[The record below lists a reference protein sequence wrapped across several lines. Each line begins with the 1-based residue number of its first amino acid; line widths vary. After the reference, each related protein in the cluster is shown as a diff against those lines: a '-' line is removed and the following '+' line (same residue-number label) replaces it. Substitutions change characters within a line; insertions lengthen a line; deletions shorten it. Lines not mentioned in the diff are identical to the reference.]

1 MQEFEGQQKGK
12 MGFSQAGVGLLRW
25 YYITTPVMIVVE
37 LLWGLNFRVPFFLT
51 GIIRYAYYCLCVGCG
66 GACYFW
72 PKMVPIVGLA
82 ESTVNVVI
90 LIAGYGA
97 AVYCAM
103 FSVLET
109 GGGTVPEILT
119 AKAVVSFAV
128 PAYIWIM
135 SFYHWRSVVERD
147 FINL

>member
-1 MQEFEGQQKGK
+1 MDKIKRGNFQRA
-12 MGFSQAGVGLLRW
+12 SLGLLRW

-51 GIIRYAYYCLCVGCG
+51 GIIRYSYYFLCVGCG
-66 GACYFW
+66 GVCYFW
-72 PKMVPIVGLA
+72 PKMVPIVGFV
-82 ESTVNVVI
+82 ESMVNVVI

-119 AKAVVSFAV
+119 IKAMVSFAV
-128 PAYIWIM
+128 PAYIWVM
-135 SFYHWRSVVERD
+135 SFYHWKGIAEKELM
-147 FINL
+147 NLG